1 MLCHNMEHIILC
13 GGIIGFQDGCQLNS
27 DYNNDYLIMRHICK
41 NNISISVC
49 INVSVSDR
57 HQPC

>member
-1 MLCHNMEHIILC
+1 MRAHIILC
-13 GGIIGFQDGCQLNS
+13 GGILRFQDGRQLNS

-49 INVSVSDR
+49 INVSVSDH